1 MPDTPFPTYRDERSL
16 NAEAEA
22 RRSKLLRRLSLL
34 DTPAEAAFDEVVAY
48 AATALDTN
56 MAAISLID
64 EGRLWFK
71 ASVGLDVAEIPSDK
85 AFCSVG
91 VRSDEELIV
100 GDATADVRFADSP
113 LVTGSS
119 HIRSYAGVPIR
130 LLGERIG
137 TLCVLDRTPR
147 DFSPEQRATLRFLGN
162 QVEHLMDL
170 HARRSVELPPSMDA
184 VEGAAARVAAGE
196 DFESALAGLQRPA
209 WLYSSRS
216 LRFLQVNQLAVTH
229 YGWSKEEFLSQ
240 TILDIRPPDD
250 RSVLRAVIADGAI
263 DTYAGSRLWRH
274 RRADGSHID
283 VKVTSAPV
291 GQAANGPRLVVVTDV
306 TAQVALS
313 DALDRAA
320 HVDSLTGLA
329 NRRQF
334 IRTLTERLTNAETK
348 FAVLFVDLDRFK
360 MVNDTMGHDA
370 GDALLG
376 AAAARVRA
384 CVPHA
389 DQVARLG
396 GDEFALVHPV
406 TTTAEAKMFAERVRI
421 RLEHPFVIDGIE
433 YYVSASIGIAVS
445 AERST
450 PQSLLAEA
458 DAAMYAAKDAGRN
471 GCALFDME
479 LRERMTD
486 WSDVQRDLHHAI
498 DDDQIELDYQPII
511 DFRTGAVE
519 YEALARWNH
528 PTRGRLAPGAFIDVA
543 EESGLIVRLGAHIL
557 EMGALHAAQLG
568 MPVSVNVSVRQFNR
582 TLVQQVSS
590 LISRHNLRP
599 GQLVIEVT
607 ESAVGDTD
615 HARTVLDGLRDAGA
629 RIWIDDFGTGFSS
642 LARLNSLTFDGL
654 KLAREFVNSLDSPH
668 GWGIA
673 VAIVGIARALDIPVI
688 AEGVETQRQL
698 AQVRKL
704 GCAMAQGYL
713 LGRPAPFADRP
724 NWPAMNLARFASED
738 EWAGFERI

>member
-1 MPDTPFPTYRDERSL
+1 MELGLGHPSSGTTS
-16 NAEAEA
+16 NAEDV
-22 RRSKLLRRLSLL
+22 RRIKLLRRLSLL
-34 DTPAEAAFDEVVAY
+34 DTPAEAAFDEVVLF
-48 AATALDTN
+48 AANSLGAP
-56 MAAISLID
+56 MAAISLLD
-64 EGRLWFK
+64 DGRLWFK
-71 ASVGLDVAEIPSDK
+71 SEVGLNISETPDDR
-85 AFCSVG
+85 AFCSVT
-91 VRSDEELIV
+91 VRSDTELV
-100 GDATADVRFADSP
+100 VADTWTDERFADSP
-113 LVTGSS
+113 LVTGSPS
-119 HIRSYAGVPIR
+119 IRSYAGVPIR
-130 LLGERIG
+130 LFGERIG
-137 TLCVLDRTPR
+137 TLCVLDRSPR
-147 DFSPEQRATLRFLGN
+147 LFTDEECSTLRFLGN

-184 VEGAAARVAAGE
+184 MTAAAARIDRGE
-196 DFESALAGLQRPA
+196 GLEDSLAGFGRPA
-209 WLYSSRS
+209 WIYD
-216 LRFLQVNQLAVTH
+216 LRTLRILDVNQWAVER
-229 YGWSKEEFLSQ
+229 YGWTHAEFLAK
-240 TILDIRPPDD
+240 TILDIRPPQD
-250 RSVLRAVIADGAI
+250 RSVLRAVIGDGSI
-263 DTYAGSRLWRH
+263 DTYSASRLWRH
-274 RRADGSHID
+274 CRADGEMID
-283 VKVTSAPV
+283 VKITGAPTTFC
-291 GQAANGPRLVVVTDV
+291 GQTARLVVVTDV

-334 IRTLTERLTNAETK
+334 IRTLAERLQDSETTH
-348 FAVLFVDLDRFK
+348 AVLFVDLDRFK

-384 CVPHA
+384 CAPHA

-396 GDEFALVHPV
+396 GDEFALVHSV
-406 TTTAEAKMFAERVRI
+406 TNSAEARSFAERVRA
-421 RLEHPFVIDGIE
+421 RLEHPFVIDGLE
-433 YYVSASIGIAVS
+433 YYVSASVGIAVS
-445 AERST
+445 TSQST

-479 LRERMTD
+479 LRQRMAD

-511 DFRTGAVE
+511 HFSTGKVE

-528 PTRGRLAPGAFIDVA
+528 PTRGRLQPGAFIDVA

-557 EMGALHAAQLG
+557 ELGALHASELG
-568 MPVSVNVSVRQFNR
+568 GPVSVNVSVRQFNR
-582 TLVQQVSS
+582 TLVQQVST
-590 LISRHNLRP
+590 LISRHGLRP

-607 ESAVGDTD
+607 ESAVGDTE

-654 KLAREFVNSLDSPH
+654 KLAREFVWSLDSPH

-673 VAIVGIARALDIPVI
+673 VAIVGIARALSIPVI
-688 AEGVETQRQL
+688 AEGVETHRQL
-698 AQVRKL
+698 QQVRKL
-704 GCAMAQGYL
+704 GCTMAQGYL
-713 LGRPAPFADRP
+713 LGRPEPYANRA
-724 NWPAMNLARFASED
+724 NWTVPDLSPLV
-738 EWAGFERI
+738 AGSDWGTFERI

>member
-1 MPDTPFPTYRDERSL
+1 MDLGVGSTSSETSSVAEDT
-16 NAEAEA
+16 
-22 RRSKLLRRLSLL
+22 RRAKLLRRLSLL
-34 DTPAEAAFDEVVAY
+34 DTPAEAAFDEVVLF
-48 AATALDTN
+48 AANALGTP
-56 MAAISLID
+56 MAAISLLD

-71 ASVGLDVAEIPSDK
+71 STVGLNVSETPNDR
-85 AFCSVG
+85 AFCSVTI
-91 VRSDEELIV
+91 RTDTELV
-100 GDATADVRFADSP
+100 VTDTWSDVRFADSP
-113 LVTGSS
+113 MVTGSPS
-119 HIRSYAGVPIR
+119 IRSYAGVPIR
-130 LLGERIG
+130 LFGERIG
-137 TLCVLDRTPR
+137 TLCVLDRSPR
-147 DFSPEQRATLRFLGN
+147 QFTDEDCSTLRFLGN
-162 QVEHLMDL
+162 QVEHLIDL
-170 HARRSVELPPSMDA
+170 HARRCAELPPSMDA
-184 VEGAAARVAAGE
+184 MTAAAARIERGESVEDSSAGFGRAA
-196 DFESALAGLQRPA
+196 
-209 WLYSSRS
+209 WVYN
-216 LRFLQVNQLAVTH
+216 LRTLRILDVNHWAVER
-229 YGWSKEEFLSQ
+229 YGWSRAEFLAK
-240 TILDIRPPDD
+240 TILDIRPPED
-250 RSVLRAVIADGAI
+250 RSVLRAVISDGSI
-263 DTYAGSRLWRH
+263 DTYAASRLWRH
-274 RRADGSHID
+274 CRSDGELID
-283 VKVTSAPV
+283 VKITGTPTTFD
-291 GQAANGPRLVVVTDV
+291 GQAARLVVVTDV

-334 IRTLTERLTNAETK
+334 IRTLTERLKDSDVAH
-348 FAVLFVDLDRFK
+348 AVLFVDLDRFK

-384 CVPHA
+384 CAPHA

-396 GDEFALVHPV
+396 GDEFALVHNV
-406 TTTAEAKMFAERVRI
+406 TSANEARAFAERVRA
-421 RLEHPFVIDGIE
+421 RLEHPFIIDGLE
-433 YYVSASIGIAVS
+433 YYVSASVGIAVS
-445 AERST
+445 TPQST

-479 LRERMTD
+479 LRQRMAD

-498 DDDQIELDYQPII
+498 DDDQIELDYQPIVH
-511 DFRTGAVE
+511 FSTGEVE

-528 PTRGRLAPGAFIDVA
+528 PSKGRLQPGAFIDVA

-557 EMGALHAAQLG
+557 EMGALHASQLG
-568 MPVSVNVSVRQFNR
+568 VPVSMNVSVRQFNR
-582 TLVQQVSS
+582 TLVQQVAT
-590 LISRHNLRP
+590 LISRHGLRP

-607 ESAVGDTD
+607 ESAVGDTE

-654 KLAREFVNSLDSPH
+654 KLAREFVMSLDSPH

-673 VAIVGIARALDIPVI
+673 VAIVGIARALSIPVI

-698 AQVRKL
+698 LQVRKL

-713 LGRPAPFADRP
+713 LGRPAPFANRT
-724 NWPAMNLARFASED
+724 NWKVPDLSPLATASD
-738 EWAGFERI
+738 WGTFERI